1 MRQISTALVII
12 LMMIVS
18 GPPAVQAAE
27 PADYRVGEGDVLRV
41 LVYDNP
47 DLETT
52 TRVSGKGTILFPLVG
67 EVEINGLTTSEVARK
82 IADKLSNGYILN
94 PQVSVFVETFGSQ
107 KASIMG
113 QVNMPGLYE
122 MSGAITLMEL
132 ISKAGGLTEDAG
144 DVVTIKRRVQKG
156 SDQEEVITISL
167 KNLMDR
173 NYSGPEAAIVGGD
186 SVFVSKAGQFYVTG
200 QVNKPSAYKYEPG
213 TSVIKAITMAGGFTE
228 LASQRRTQIIRQV
241 DGKESVLQKV
251 PLHTLVKPNDVI
263 VVPES
268 FF

>member
-1 MRQISTALVII
+1 
-12 LMMIVS
+12 
-18 GPPAVQAAE
+18 
-27 PADYRVGEGDVLRV
+27 
-41 LVYDNP
+41 
-47 DLETT
+47 
-52 TRVSGKGTILFPLVG
+52 
-67 EVEINGLTTSEVARK
+67 
-82 IADKLSNGYILN
+82 
-94 PQVSVFVETFGSQ
+94 VFVETFGSQ

-122 MSGAITLMEL
+122 MSGVTTLMEL

-144 DVVTIKRRVQKG
+144 DSVTIKRKIQQDSG
-156 SDQEEVITISL
+156 QEEVFTISL

-173 NYSGPEAAIVGGD
+173 NYSGPESTILGGD

-200 QVNKPSAYKYEPG
+200 QVHKPAAYKYEAE

-228 LASQRRTQIIRQV
+228 LASQKRTQIIRQI

-251 PLHTLVKPNDVI
+251 PLHTLIQPNDVI